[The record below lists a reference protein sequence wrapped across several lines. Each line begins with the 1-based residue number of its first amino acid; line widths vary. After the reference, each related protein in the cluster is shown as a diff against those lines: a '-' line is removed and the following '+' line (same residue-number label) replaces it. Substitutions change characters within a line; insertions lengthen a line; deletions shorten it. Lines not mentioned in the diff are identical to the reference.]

1 MLRVEIIKDYMEHYK
16 IDSKILSME
25 DVAKLIVKCKILDKR
40 NQKYNIVGYSF
51 EELQYN
57 ELMDMKEEICY
68 SFLLLVEYSFYFD
81 QDYEKMYMVEQI
93 YQGMSFLVNVIN
105 KTSEER
111 KRCRYNNV
119 VNTILKYEEDFYEDK
134 LNNYSMAEKREI
146 IKQDLL
152 EHTAEFLYNFE
163 YYRLLKDSNEAK
175 KEEFW
180 KAIMKLTTT
189 IDKVG
194 EQKEIKSN
202 KDIEMSIAE
211 KTLKYLQNK
220 YPNSDK

>member
-1 MLRVEIIKDYMEHYK
+1 MLRVEIIRDYMEHYK

-40 NQKYNIVGYSF
+40 NKKYNIVGYSF

-57 ELMDMKEEICY
+57 ELMDMREEICY
-68 SFLLLVEYSFYFD
+68 SFLLLLEYSFYFD
-81 QDYEKMYMVEQI
+81 EDCEKMYLVESI
-93 YQGMSFLVNVIN
+93 YQGMSFLANAIN
-105 KTSEER
+105 STGEER

-119 VNTILKYEEDFYEDK
+119 INTIIKYEEDFYEDK
-134 LNNYSMAEKREI
+134 MNKYSIAEKKEI
-146 IKQDLL
+146 IKHDLL

-163 YYRLLKDSNEAK
+163 YYRLLKNADEAK
-175 KEEFW
+175 KEEYW
-180 KAIMKLTTT
+180 KAIIKLTKT

-202 KDIEMSIAE
+202 KEIEMSIAE